1 VARGS
6 LADKRARADAERC
19 DSPRPPLASCFG
31 AGGAYGIAFVLG
43 VAKGLAESGI
53 DVRTGP
59 MIGTSA
65 GAYAAAAL
73 ATDVDFDAVMAAW
86 PSEFKLKV
94 SHAVEVT
101 GPVYGDRRAKG
112 VAGIAVRM
120 SRLRRTALWSDEH
133 SCADVVAASSSPP
146 PFAWP
151 HKIGGHRFIDGGYA
165 SMTSVDLAPLADL
178 LVLVTPMWDGAGRPG
193 RRAAH
198 RGRRELDSYRSAGGG
213 RILHVMPTEEICR
226 LEAFKIPAL
235 FDRELARRV
244 YPLAV
249 ELGRHAGAT
258 HELRS

>member
-1 VARGS
+1 VT
-6 LADKRARADAERC
+6 RASDTTLRTAANASRFDR
-19 DSPRPPLASCFG
+19 PRPPLASCFG

-43 VAKGLAESGI
+43 VATGLAESGI

-73 ATDVDFDAVMAAW
+73 ATNVDFDAVMTAW
-86 PSEFKLKV
+86 PSQFKVKV
-94 SHAVEVT
+94 SRAVDVT
-101 GPVYGDRRAKG
+101 RPVYGDRYADG

-120 SRLRRTALWSDEH
+120 SKLRRVALWTDEH
-133 SCADVVAASSSPP
+133 ACADVVAASSSPP

-151 HKIGGHRFIDGGYA
+151 HKIGGHRFMDGGYA

-193 RRAAH
+193 RRAAK
-198 RGRRELDSYRSAGGG
+198 RGRREIDAYRSAGGG
-213 RILHVMPTEEICR
+213 RILHVAPNEEICD
-226 LEAFKIPAL
+226 LAAFKVPAI

-244 YPLAV
+244 FPLAV
-249 ELGRHAGAT
+249 ELGRRAG
-258 HELRS
+258 EQPVS